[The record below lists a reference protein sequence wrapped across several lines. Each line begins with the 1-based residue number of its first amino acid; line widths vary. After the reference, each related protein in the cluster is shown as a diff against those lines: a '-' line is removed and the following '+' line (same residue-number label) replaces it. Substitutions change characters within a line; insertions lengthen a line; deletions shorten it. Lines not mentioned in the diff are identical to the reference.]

1 MKIYSAE
8 RGVGRTT
15 ALIKESAKTGAIIV
29 AASYPMVDYIAC
41 LAKRLGLDIPEPIT
55 VTNYLKLLVCGGF
68 NREQKYLIDEL
79 QMMLSQMNVETAIVS
94 ANCIESIGEDI

>member
-41 LAKRLGLDIPEPIT
+41 LAKRLGLDISEWRAELEE
-55 VTNYLKLLVCGGF
+55 NQ
-68 NREQKYLIDEL
+68 RE
-79 QMMLSQMNVETAIVS
+79 NT
-94 ANCIESIGEDI
+94 